1 MEGKQEIIGSK
12 IQSKK
17 EAWTEENFKQ
27 FLITKLITDG
37 HLEKIPEH
45 LLKFLQGGSL
55 EEALLAADDF
65 ERGCLM
71 LCDPGIGIVEKL
83 SLLKE
88 LKCEGEFQN
97 DIKGLYENLEKM
109 NKLNNY
115 LGWKIVDSDDPCDLF
130 LSGTEVEGSCQRI
143 NGYPDQ
149 NKCLLAYVLDG
160 KNRIFAIK
168 DETGR
173 LKARAMMRLLWD
185 GAKPAPYDVRI
196 YPLALNPAL
205 QEALISFA
213 KERAHHFG
221 IPLIGFLPGEPYTGV
236 AESLSS
242 PAPYEY
248 VDEAGGVTEG
258 RWQITG
264 AKIL

>member
-1 MEGKQEIIGSK
+1 MKTALATFVREVLEGRLHLTRYESEHLKTVFDKNETLKNKWMEGKQEIIGSK
-12 IQSKK
+12 IQSK
-17 EAWTEENFKQ
+17 ETAWTIENFKQ
-27 FLITKLITDG
+27 FLITKLITDR

-55 EEALLAADDF
+55 EEALTAEDDF

-71 LCDPGIGIVEKL
+71 LCDPNLSFVEKL
-83 SLLKE
+83 GILKE

-97 DIKGLYENLEKM
+97 DLKGLSETLEKL
-109 NKLNNY
+109 NKVSHY

-130 LSGTEVEGSCQRI
+130 LAGTEVEGSCQRI
-143 NGYPDQ
+143 NGEPRH

-185 GAKPAPYDVRI
+185 GQN
-196 YPLALNPAL
+196 LF
-205 QEALISFA
+205 S
-213 KERAHHFG
+213 
-221 IPLIGFLPGEPYTGV
+221 
-236 AESLSS
+236 
-242 PAPYEY
+242 
-248 VDEAGGVTEG
+248 
-258 RWQITG
+258 
-264 AKIL
+264 